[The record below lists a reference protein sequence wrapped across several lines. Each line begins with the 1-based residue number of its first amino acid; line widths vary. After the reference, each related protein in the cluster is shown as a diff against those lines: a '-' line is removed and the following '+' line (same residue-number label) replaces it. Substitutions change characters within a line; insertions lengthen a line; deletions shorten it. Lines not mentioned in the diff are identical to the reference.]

1 MVGEGVALDAG
12 IDADLVDGR
21 RTRWHVETAIDVHA
35 TGNAGNTADD
45 REVLQIV
52 GAVVGVVEIVVG
64 HPIGVE
70 IDAELVVA
78 AEVVEIEAITV
89 AGGRRHSGSGRGNA
103 ADVEHDQIGCI
114 GSADDRIGGAS
125 AQQDALC
132 GR

>member
-1 MVGEGVALDAG
+1 MIGEGVALDTG

-35 TGNAGNTADD
+35 TGNAGNAADHG
-45 REVLQIV
+45 EVLQIV
-52 GAVVGVVEIVVG
+52 RAVVGVVEIVVG

-70 IDAELVVA
+70 VDAELVVA
-78 AEVVEIEAITV
+78 AEVVEIEAIAVSSSGRHT
-89 AGGRRHSGSGRGNA
+89 GGGRGNA
-103 ADVEHDQIGCI
+103 AGVELDQIGCI
-114 GSADDRIGGAS
+114 GGADDRIGGAS